1 MSTKLQ
7 YPVTGVEVA
16 AEDRP
21 AGDGGFCNG
30 PAGRGGAVGVNEM
43 LPMLVHSAAVSVASD
58 AWNAGSHD
66 SVMML
71 VANVMEMLIVHVPAV
86 TWMIW
91 NLDRLLGW

>member
-7 YPVTGVEVA
+7 YPVTGIEVA

-58 AWNAGSHD
+58 VLITVLCCCCF
-66 SVMML
+66 SVCRAHGCWL
-71 VANVMEMLIVHVPAV
+71 VGLECWFP
-86 TWMIW
+86 
-91 NLDRLLGW
+91 